1 MFCFVFCFYTL
12 KKEDIA
18 VCVFKYVRACV
29 LDSRGE
35 ERENGFVC
43 CRSVLVTYNKF
54 VAVMATLF

>member
-1 MFCFVFCFYTL
+1 MFCFGFGFYTI

-35 ERENGFVC
+35 ERERETDRERERRG
-43 CRSVLVTYNKF
+43 RERKKR
-54 VAVMATLF
+54 